1 MRRRDYKTKKKRKW
15 YKILL
20 LILVAI
26 VLIVGGWV
34 GYTWNNAKQTVDK
47 KMHQSVKS
55 IDHNMSRKKAK
66 EREQLNIL
74 IMGIDAK
81 SGDKGRSDSL
91 MVMTLRPEAD
101 TMQLISIPRDTRTH
115 IVGVG
120 KEDKIN
126 HAYAFGEEETTIAT
140 VEKFLDINIDYHVR
154 MNMNGLKQLINELGG
169 ITVTNDLEWSDGTY
183 EFAEGPINLDGDK
196 ALAYVRMRKKDP
208 DGDFGRA
215 KRQRDVVEAIVKKG
229 ADIASVSK
237 INKTINIL
245 GNNMATSLDFSD
257 MKRLLTGYT
266 DTRHNIESYQMQG
279 TGKTING
286 IYYYIVPEE
295 EIQKVHAMITDK
307 K

>member
-1 MRRRDYKTKKKRKW
+1 MTEKWCTIKKIYYIMVYILKDLGLSWGGENMRRRDYKTKKKRKW

-66 EREQLNIL
+66 EREKLNIL

-120 KEDKIN
+120 
-126 HAYAFGEEETTIAT
+126 
-140 VEKFLDINIDYHVR
+140 
-154 MNMNGLKQLINELGG
+154 
-169 ITVTNDLEWSDGTY
+169 
-183 EFAEGPINLDGDK
+183 
-196 ALAYVRMRKKDP
+196 
-208 DGDFGRA
+208 
-215 KRQRDVVEAIVKKG
+215 
-229 ADIASVSK
+229 
-237 INKTINIL
+237 
-245 GNNMATSLDFSD
+245 
-257 MKRLLTGYT
+257 
-266 DTRHNIESYQMQG
+266 
-279 TGKTING
+279 
-286 IYYYIVPEE
+286 
-295 EIQKVHAMITDK
+295 
-307 K
+307 